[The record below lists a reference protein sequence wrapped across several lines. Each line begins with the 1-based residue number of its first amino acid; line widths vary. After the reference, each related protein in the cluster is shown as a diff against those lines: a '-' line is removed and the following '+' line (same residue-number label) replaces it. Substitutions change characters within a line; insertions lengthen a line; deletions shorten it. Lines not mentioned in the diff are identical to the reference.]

1 MSSILS
7 GNSLTYLF
15 ALLLVMLECA
25 AEVSAVDQISLPCKT
40 KCRYFEKDHPQVCA
54 NPVYVV

>member
-25 AEVSAVDQISLPCKT
+25 AEVSLQLTRFPCHAKQSVDI
-40 KCRYFEKDHPQVCA
+40 
-54 NPVYVV
+54 